1 MVACSDSHPTTPL
14 IMDITYKIL
23 GTDGKEYGP
32 VNMEQLQ
39 GWLKEG
45 RITGAPQ
52 ILRSDVNA
60 WHPASSYT
68 ELGLAAAPSVG
79 SATTQAPIGTAP
91 DQAAIGEVAELEKRL
106 RSGGSWFY
114 WIAGLSLINSIAAFS
129 GSEYGFIVGLSITQ
143 IIDHLL
149 AGAGDNAR
157 VIALVLDVIA
167 AGVFVLF
174 GVFACKRHVWAFIVG
189 MILYAGDTLLT
200 LVLGLWLGVAFH
212 AWVLFSLFIGVK
224 AAMQVNKLERSS

>member
-1 MVACSDSHPTTPL
+1 
-14 IMDITYKIL
+14 MDITYKIL

-32 VNMEQLQ
+32 VNLEQLQ

-45 RITGAPQ
+45 RITGVTQ

-60 WHPASSYT
+60 WHPASGYT
-68 ELGLAAAPSVG
+68 ELGLAAS
-79 SATTQAPIGTAP
+79 SAGTAAIQVP
-91 DQAAIGEVAELEKRL
+91 AGTTPGLAAGGELAELDKRL

-149 AGAGDNAR
+149 SSAGDNAR

-200 LVLGLWLGVAFH
+200 LILGLWLGVAFH

-224 AAMQVNKLERSS
+224 AAMQVNKLERGS